1 VKKTLKIIFVVLF
14 TILGFLHTNVQSNAY
29 AQSYTPVMG
38 QSQAAKAQAF
48 QLLRNNNSAKTDAY
62 IRDFVD
68 ITWEEAAIEGVR
80 ADVAFSLMM
89 LETGWL
95 KFGGDVKEDQNNFG
109 GIGATGGG
117 NPGHEFP
124 DIQTGIR
131 AVVQHLKA
139 YASSDPLRSECVDP
153 RFKYVTRASAVNIE
167 WLGIRENPEG
177 FGWAAGYGYGYKI
190 ITIMNQMSGK
200 ATVLPY
206 VSNLNVER
214 NNDQYTITATASKT
228 AAFKFVIEDLENG
241 TQTIIQNYSNNGTIT
256 WDRSSYN
263 GKKIRLATYVKDA
276 QGNIGHAYYHFPTTT
291 IESFDIGE
299 TEFYAGKSYT
309 ATATASSVNK
319 PMYRFWLGYY
329 SNGKWSWNM
338 LQDYSINN
346 KITWTPTK
354 PGLYEVNVHVRDSN
368 SSKAYEVVKF
378 YDITV
383 KAPSTKIQTFD
394 IGGTE
399 FYAGKSYTA
408 IATAT
413 SVNKPMYK
421 FWLGYYSNGK
431 WSWNMLQDYS
441 TNNKITWTPT
451 KPGLYEV
458 NVHVRDSN
466 SSKAY
471 EVVKFYD
478 ITVKAPSTK
487 IQTFDIGGTEFY
499 AGKSYTAIA
508 TATSV
513 NKPMY
518 RFWLGYYSNGKWSWN
533 MLQDYSTNNKITW
546 TPTKPG
552 LYEVNV
558 HVRDSNSS
566 KAYEVVKFYDITV
579 KAPSTAIQSFD
590 IGGTTF
596 YAGKNY
602 TATANATSV
611 NKPMYRFWMG
621 YYSNGKWSW
630 NMLQDYSTNNKITW
644 TPTKLGLYEVNVHVR
659 DSASSEAFEVV
670 KYYDFTAKVSDREI
684 IVLDAGHGGT
694 DPGAVSSSSTGSLR
708 EADINLDQTLILG
721 DLLKAYG
728 FNVIYTRDINTTLSL
743 EDRVA
748 VANKAGAD
756 LFLSIHHDSVYPN
769 TTAKGIST
777 HYSTWRPLLD
787 NEGLAIKDTIYG
799 SDIIY
804 DRTPCDAAT
813 KSKILAEMLVNNIA
827 TLGFNICPQE
837 NGSGAHDH
845 NLYVT
850 RNTTMPSVLIEAGFM
865 SNDTEVE
872 RVAKKAVQQSI
883 AQKIIETLVAFY
895 SK

>member
-1 VKKTLKIIFVVLF
+1 MGEVKIVKKTLKIIFVVLF

-478 ITVKAPSTK
+478 ITVKAPST
-487 IQTFDIGGTEFY
+487 
-499 AGKSYTAIA
+499 
-508 TATSV
+508 
-513 NKPMY
+513 
-518 RFWLGYYSNGKWSWN
+518 
-533 MLQDYSTNNKITW
+533 
-546 TPTKPG
+546 
-552 LYEVNV
+552 
-558 HVRDSNSS
+558 
-566 KAYEVVKFYDITV
+566 
-579 KAPSTAIQSFD
+579 AIQSFD